1 MVSWSNHARFAF
13 FREHVRLEDLNT
25 LDEDSAA
32 RQFLRCC
39 GSSRWA
45 RLMAAAR
52 PFPSARAMA
61 LVADATWSALDHED
75 WLEAFAAHPK
85 IGAGRSGGSGES
97 GSAGGKD
104 PERWSDQEQAG
115 VADAVEATRR
125 RLAEAN
131 REYQA
136 RFGYMFIVCATG
148 RTAGE
153 MLDILERRLNNGVAG
168 EIQVAADEQRR
179 ITRLRLA
186 KLLEAE
192 QDTTT

>member
-1 MVSWSNHARFAF
+1 M
-13 FREHVRLEDLNT
+13 RLEELNA
-25 LDEDSAA
+25 LDEESAA

-52 PFPSARAMA
+52 PFASAEAMA
-61 LVADATWSALDHED
+61 LVADAAWPALDHED
-75 WLEAFAAHPK
+75 WLEAFAAHQK
-85 IGAGRSGGSGES
+85 IGAGRSGRSGGSGES
-97 GSAGGKD
+97 GSTGGKD
-104 PERWSDQEQAG
+104 PEPWSDQEQAG

-168 EIQVAADEQRR
+168 EIQVAAEEQRR

-186 KLLEAE
+186 KLLEAV